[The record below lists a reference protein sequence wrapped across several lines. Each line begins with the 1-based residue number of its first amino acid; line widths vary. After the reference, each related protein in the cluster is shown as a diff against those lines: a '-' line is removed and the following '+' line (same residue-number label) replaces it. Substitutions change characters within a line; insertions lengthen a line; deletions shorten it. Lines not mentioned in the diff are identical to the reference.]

1 MKKRK
6 KVNETTEMPNRNLV
20 AKHARNFNKA
30 QIFSD
35 KTKYNRKA
43 KHKNREPFPISFVDD
58 MGNGF
63 WLFRNRNLMSQRRV
77 QANILLQG

>member
-6 KVNETTEMPNRNLV
+6 KVNEMAEIPNRNLV

-30 QIFSD
+30 QIFTE
-35 KTKYNRKA
+35 KTKYRRKA
-43 KHKNREPFPISFVDD
+43 KHKNREPFPISFVDN

-63 WLFRNRNLMSQRRV
+63 WLFRNRNFMSQGGI
-77 QANILLQG
+77 QANFFLQR

>member
-6 KVNETTEMPNRNLV
+6 KANETAEIPNHNLV

-35 KTKYNRKA
+35 KTKYCRKA
-43 KHKNREPFPISFVDD
+43 KHKSQKPFPISFISN

-63 WLFRNRNLMSQRRV
+63 WLFRNGNLMCQGCI
-77 QANILLQG
+77 QTNIFLQG